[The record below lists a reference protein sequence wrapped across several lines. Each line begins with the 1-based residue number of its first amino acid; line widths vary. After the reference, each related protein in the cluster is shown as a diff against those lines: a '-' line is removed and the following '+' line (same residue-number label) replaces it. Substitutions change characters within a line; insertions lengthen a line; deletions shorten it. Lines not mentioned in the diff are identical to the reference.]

1 MIEAVVFSD
10 LHFGDPRS
18 TLHRPETLEKLL
30 HALRPHAPVRRL
42 ILLGDILDLQMSNW
56 SWAVEGVP
64 VGRAGRRLPGFRRFL
79 NRLVQDAGVRSVR
92 YVPGN
97 HDYRLFDYL
106 SVERYLIDR
115 LAKGGRLHGRVH
127 FYRSFS
133 RPFLR
138 GIVEASGVDFA
149 VVYPHLSLRL
159 GAERLILTHGHLL
172 DASQGFGLDCARA
185 FERVDPR
192 DPRAIARARH
202 DFFRRVGLYQS
213 LVDGGAVSHQ
223 FRKRVYLRAIKAWNA
238 FATLADPTRSGARGR
253 PIDKRLQENIL
264 AYLKFCA
271 RPGRADGFVFGHTHR
286 AGEMVL
292 ARPGRAPLRVWNCGT
307 FLDEGTG
314 KKAKRPSGSFLLV
327 DGGSGTLAERVRL
340 AWAD

>member
-1 MIEAVVFSD
+1 V
-10 LHFGDPRS
+10 
-18 TLHRPETLEKLL
+18 
-30 HALRPHAPVRRL
+30 

-64 VGRAGRRLPGFRRFL
+64 LGDAGKRLPGFRRFL
-79 NRLVQDAGVRSVR
+79 NRLVQEAGVRSVR

-115 LAKGGRLHGRVH
+115 LARGGRLAGRVH

-138 GIVEASGVDFA
+138 GLVEAPGVDF
-149 VVYPHLSLRL
+149 VVTYPHLSLRL
-159 GAERLILTHGHLL
+159 GSERLILTHGHLL
-172 DASQGFGLDCARA
+172 DASQGFGVDAARA
-185 FERVDPR
+185 FERVAQ
-192 DPRAIARARH
+192 RAPGAVSRARH

-213 LVDGGAVSHQ
+213 LVDGGAVSQQ
-223 FRKRVYLRAIKAWNA
+223 FRRRVYLRAIKAWNA

-253 PIDKRLQENIL
+253 AIDKRMQQNIL

-271 RPGRADGFVFGHTHR
+271 RPRRVDGFVFGHTHR
-286 AGEMVL
+286 AGQLAL
-292 ARPGRAPLRVWNCGT
+292 ARAGHPPLRVWNCGS
-307 FLDEGTG
+307 FLDEAAG
-314 KKAKRPSGSFLLV
+314 KKGKRPRGSFLLI
-327 DGGSGTLAERVRL
+327 GSGPGALAERVRL
-340 AWAD
+340 EWID